1 MRRISSVRIGRR
13 EMTQFTTT
21 VNGEPATLELDG
33 HESAVDVVREQLGL
47 TGTKL
52 VCAGG
57 VCGACTMQIDG
68 TPVVGCLTPAT
79 ALRDSAV
86 TTVEGL
92 ADGDDLHPVQ
102 RAFMAHDGLQCGY
115 CTPGFVVDAAAFVD
129 EWREVNGPSE
139 PDRHTIADALAG
151 HLCRCGAYEGIYRAV
166 AGACRGEHDE
176 PGPSARVDAEAK
188 VTGAAVYTADVF
200 PTDAL
205 HAVIVRSPVAAADVG
220 PTPTDAAPW
229 VVDLLGEHRSVTYAG
244 QPIAAVAAESLSE
257 ARRLASEFPIEIVSK
272 PFVTDPAAARLP
284 GAPAVH
290 ADKADRR
297 AAPNAAEGVAFPARW
312 SGNVRG
318 PVSVRYRGMTANRRI
333 ERARSNGDPG
343 LAELE
348 LGTGVQLHTSFEPHC
363 TVADWSDPDKLVMWT
378 STQALNHVHEE
389 LAEHYE
395 LDATAVEI
403 HADFVGGGFGSKLGV
418 TPDMHGAIQLSKVS
432 RRPVRLVLDRR
443 EELTATG
450 NRPGSASDIS
460 LLVGD
465 DGSFEAMV
473 MDGEAHGGSAIN
485 GAYGIL
491 AALTYRRAPK
501 LTRDRDIL
509 TNTPPGAPFRGPGGP
524 TAAWALESAV
534 DQAAH
539 QTGRDPLEL
548 RRTLDRNPK
557 RIALY
562 DWARDLDVWR
572 SRPATGSEEG
582 RFRRGVGVAAAN
594 WVYNLDPATE
604 IEVAVHDGRLVVST
618 ASQDMG
624 TGSKTVLANA
634 VAEVFDTEAGDVVVR
649 MGLADGVRP
658 HGPVSGGSRTTPSIW
673 STTIEAAEKLKA
685 EIGSVPSS
693 EHDGMHVRV
702 VRAKDSR
709 RGLRMNLPTSLEV
722 GRGFSGALHVSEV
735 EVDTL
740 TGKVRVLTVFGGI
753 AVGRIHSPLT
763 ARNQCE
769 GSIIQGIGL
778 ALYEQQVI
786 DPHTGLT
793 LTSNLEDYRIPQ
805 LGDTPEIHIHFHE
818 EGWDHVPGGGV
829 GLGEVAT
836 VSPAASV
843 GNAIFNATG
852 WRPTHLPIRPDRVL
866 EGLR

>member
-1 MRRISSVRIGRR
+1 MRSTRR
-13 EMTQFTTT
+13 ELTLVSIPTS
-21 VNGEPATLELDG
+21 VNGTAVEIEMDG
-33 HESAVDVVREQLGL
+33 HEAAVDVIRGQLGL

-57 VCGACTMQIDG
+57 VCGACTIHLDG
-68 TPVVGCLTPAT
+68 EPVAGCLTPAT
-79 ALRDSAV
+79 AMRDAEV

-115 CTPGFVVDAAAFVD
+115 CTPGFVTAASAFVD
-129 EWREVNGPSE
+129 RWRADHGDIEPS
-139 PDRHTIADALAG
+139 RHTIADALAG
-151 HLCRCGAYEGIYRAV
+151 NLCRCGAYQGIYHAV
-166 AGACRGEHDE
+166 AAACRGEHDE
-176 PGPSARVDAEAK
+176 PGTTARVDAEAK

-200 PTDAL
+200 PADGL
-205 HAVIVRSPVAAADVG
+205 HAVIVRSPIAAADVG
-220 PTPTDAAPW
+220 PTPMDAAPW
-229 VVDLLGEHRSVTYAG
+229 VVDLLGERRSVVYAG
-244 QPIAAVAAESLSE
+244 QPIAAVAAESLAE
-257 ARRLASEFPIEIVSK
+257 ARRLAADFPIEITPQ
-272 PFVTDPAAARLP
+272 PFVVDPDAAKADGAPIVHGDKAAR
-284 GAPAVH
+284 
-290 ADKADRR
+290 K
-297 AAPNAAEGVAFPARW
+297 AAPNAAEGATVPARW
-312 SGNVRG
+312 RGNVRG
-318 PVSVRYRGMTANRRI
+318 PVTVRYRGRTARRRV
-333 ERARSNGDPG
+333 EQARAEGVDR

-348 LGTGVQLHTSFEPHC
+348 VGTAVQLHTSFEPHC
-363 TVADWSDPDKLVMWT
+363 TVADWSDPARLVVWT
-378 STQALNHVHEE
+378 STQALPHVHEE
-389 LAEHYE
+389 LAEHYG
-395 LDATAVEI
+395 LDPTAVELR
-403 HADFVGGGFGSKLGV
+403 ADFVGGGFGSKLTM
-418 TPDMHGAIQLSKVS
+418 TPDMHGAILLSKAS

-450 NRPGSASDIS
+450 NRPGSSSSVS
-460 LLVGD
+460 LLVGA
-465 DGSFEAMV
+465 DGSYEAML
-473 MDGEAHGGSAIN
+473 MDGEANAGSAIN
-485 GAYGIL
+485 GAYGLI

-509 TNTPPGAPFRGPGGP
+509 TNTPPGTPFRGPGGP

-534 DQAAH
+534 DQVAH

-548 RRTLDRNPK
+548 RTKLDRNPK
-557 RIALY
+557 RLALY
-562 DWARDLDVWR
+562 EWARGLELWAA
-572 SRPATGSEEG
+572 RPRTGEQQG

-594 WVYNLDPATE
+594 WMYSLDPATE
-604 IEVAVHDGRLVVST
+604 VEVAAQDGRLTVTT

-624 TGSKTVLANA
+624 TGSKTVLARA
-634 VAEVFDTEAGDVVVR
+634 VAEVFDVEPTEVFVR
-649 MGLADGVRP
+649 MGVADGRAP

-673 STTIEAAEKLKA
+673 STTVEAAEQLR
-685 EIGSVPSS
+685 EVIGARPTS
-693 EHDGMHVRV
+693 EHDGMHA
-702 VRAKDSR
+702 RAKRATDRR
-709 RGLRMNLPTSLEV
+709 RGLPVTLPTSIQV

-740 TGKVRVLTVFGGI
+740 TGKVRVLTVHGGL
-753 AVGRIHSPLT
+753 AVGRIHSLAT

-769 GSIIQGIGL
+769 GSIIQGVGL

-805 LGDTPEIHIHFHE
+805 LGDTPEMHIHFHQ
-818 EGWDHVPGGGV
+818 EGWEHVPGGGV

-836 VSPAASV
+836 ISPAASV